1 MDEQTL
7 TRVLTLLETD
17 PDFYVPV
24 KKLWTTLLE
33 EGLAFNVALADF
45 QRALEAD
52 DRFEF
57 IAGVEDDGGPALDT
71 ETIHEMELA
80 GIYTGPRVK
89 LAARQMTPEDVFNGL
104 SRSLSQLSDALRRAF
119 DIRPTEN
126 NEAEEMLIGALTM
139 TEQLEQDVKEMLTRH
154 GKADTP

>member
-7 TRVLTLLETD
+7 TRVLALLETD

-24 KKLWTTLLE
+24 KKLWKAVSE
-33 EGLAFNVALADF
+33 EGLAFNVALQAF
-45 QRALEAD
+45 QDSLEAD
-52 DRFEF
+52 GRFEF
-57 IAGVEDDGGPALDT
+57 IAGVEDDGAPELDA
-71 ETIHEMELA
+71 ETIHEMEQA

-89 LAARQMTPEDVFNGL
+89 LVTRQMTPEDVFNGL
-104 SRSLSQLSDALRRAF
+104 SRSLSQLSDALRRAW
-119 DIRPTEN
+119 DIRPAEN

-154 GKADTP
+154 SKNE